1 MSDPVK
7 ADVTE
12 KLGALPADAS
22 TPGSASSSNGAQ
34 ELDRMLLSLALNSD
48 TTSLEKT
55 AKTFDNLAH
64 YTKFKML
71 LIGEGQI
78 WSRIPSMFLQL
89 PHITQLCFEGSS
101 TAYVRSI
108 MARDW
113 DSSEMIRRAIDGKP
127 EQKHRS
133 CLYYWR
139 HKTVPVFHYV
149 GQAKLTSAS
158 NVAIRTKNH
167 INFQFQQAKCDG
179 LLEKSFTVTQMSEW
193 NVSLI
198 SISSVL
204 ESIPAPAIQEQF
216 GHSKESLVALMEST
230 PSGSVPPE
238 EQTLIE
244 AVTDYCEAMMI
255 IKYNTLWPKGLNKK
269 IQGENAFAGI
279 AEAVA
284 ALKLSVDSPI
294 E

>member
-7 ADVTE
+7 SESAE
-12 KLGALPADAS
+12 KLVALPADAS
-22 TPGSASSSNGAQ
+22 ASGSSASTNGAQ

-48 TTSLEKT
+48 TASLEKT

-64 YTKFKML
+64 YTKFKLL
-71 LIGEGQI
+71 LISEGQM
-78 WSRIPSMFLQL
+78 WSRIPSAFLQL

-101 TAYVRSI
+101 TAYVRGM

-113 DSSEMIRRAIDGKP
+113 DSSEMIRRSIDGKS
-127 EQKHRS
+127 EQKHRA
-133 CLYYWR
+133 CLYYWQ

-193 NVSLI
+193 NLSLI

-204 ESIPAPAIQEQF
+204 ESIPAQAVQDQF
-216 GHSKESLVALMEST
+216 GREKESLVALMEST

-238 EQTLIE
+238 EQNLIE

-255 IKYNTLWPKGLNKK
+255 IKYNTFWPKGLNKK

-284 ALKLSVDSPI
+284 ALKLSPDTN
-294 E
+294 

>member
-7 ADVTE
+7 SDSSE
-12 KLGALPADAS
+12 KLVALPADAS
-22 TPGSASSSNGAQ
+22 ASGSSSNSSGAQ
-34 ELDRMLLSLALNSD
+34 EFDRTLLSLALSSD
-48 TTSLEKT
+48 HASLEKT
-55 AKTFDNLAH
+55 TKIFDNLAH
-64 YTKFKML
+64 YTKFKLL
-71 LIGEGQI
+71 LISEGQM

-101 TAYVRSI
+101 TTYVRSI
-108 MARDW
+108 MACDW
-113 DSSEMIRRAIDGKP
+113 DSSEMIRRSIDGKS

-133 CLYYWR
+133 CLYYWQ

-149 GQAKLTSAS
+149 GQAKLTSSS

-193 NVSLI
+193 TLGLI

-204 ESIPAPAIQEQF
+204 ESIPAQAIQDQF
-216 GHSKESLVALMEST
+216 GREKESLVALMEST

-238 EQTLIE
+238 EQSLIE

-284 ALKLSVDSPI
+284 ALKISA
-294 E
+294 ETN

>member
-1 MSDPVK
+1 MSDQIK
-7 ADVTE
+7 ADSAE
-12 KLGALPADAS
+12 RLGALPADPS
-22 TPGSASSSNGAQ
+22 SASGSSAALGAQ
-34 ELDRMLLSLALNSD
+34 ELDRSLLSLALNSD
-48 TTSLEKT
+48 PVSLEKT

-64 YTKFKML
+64 YTKFKLL
-71 LIGEGQI
+71 LISEGRM
-78 WSRIPSMFLQL
+78 WTRIPSTLLQL

-101 TAYVRSI
+101 TTYVRSI

-113 DSSEMIRRAIDGKP
+113 DSSEMIRRSIDGKS

-139 HKTVPVFHYV
+139 HNTVPVFHYV
-149 GQAKLTSAS
+149 GQAKLTPSS
-158 NVAIRTKNH
+158 NVAVRTKNH

-179 LLEKSFTVTQMSEW
+179 LLEKSFTVTHMSEW
-193 NVSLI
+193 TLSLI

-204 ESIPAPAIQEQF
+204 ESIPAQAVQDQF
-216 GHSKESLVALMEST
+216 GREKESLVALMEST

-284 ALKLSVDSPI
+284 ALKISSDTTP
-294 E
+294 

>member
-7 ADVTE
+7 ADSAE

-22 TPGSASSSNGAQ
+22 LSGSSVNPTGAQ
-34 ELDRMLLSLALNSD
+34 ELDRSLLSLALNSD
-48 TTSLEKT
+48 PASLEKT

-64 YTKFKML
+64 YTKFKLL
-71 LIGEGQI
+71 LISEGQM

-89 PHITQLCFEGSS
+89 PHIAQLCFEGSS
-101 TAYVRSI
+101 TAYVRGI

-113 DSSEMIRRAIDGKP
+113 DSSEMIRRAIDGKS

-139 HKTVPVFHYV
+139 HNTVPVFHYV
-149 GQAKLTSAS
+149 GQAKLTSTS

-179 LLEKSFTVTQMSEW
+179 LLEKSFTITQMSEW
-193 NVSLI
+193 SLSLI

-204 ESIPAPAIQEQF
+204 ESISAQAVQDQF
-216 GHSKESLVALMEST
+216 GRDKEALVALMEST
-230 PSGSVPPE
+230 PNGSVPPE
-238 EQTLIE
+238 EQNLIE

-279 AEAVA
+279 SEAVA
-284 ALKLSVDSPI
+284 ALKISADTNQ
-294 E
+294 